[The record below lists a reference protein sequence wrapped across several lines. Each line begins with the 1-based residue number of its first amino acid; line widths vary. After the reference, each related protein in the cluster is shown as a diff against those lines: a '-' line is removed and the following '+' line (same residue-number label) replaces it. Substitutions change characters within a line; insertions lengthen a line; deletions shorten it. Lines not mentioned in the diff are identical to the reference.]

1 MVERFV
7 NSLARGQ
14 FDPTLRVKRVQGTR
28 DVWESAGRL
37 TAEPPSHTDPKVG
50 QVASWCGGP
59 EEEPES
65 HLAIRDRPC
74 ASWLTRRT
82 ASF

>member
-28 DVWESAGRL
+28 DVWEISWAPDGRA
-37 TAEPPSHTDPKVG
+37 TFSY
-50 QVASWCGGP
+50 GP
-59 EEEPES
+59 EVRTGQ
-65 HLAIRDRPC
+65 AQVI
-74 ASWLTRRT
+74 WRRVGT
-82 ASF
+82 HRVLEDP

>member
-28 DVWESAGRL
+28 DVWEISWAPDGRA
-37 TAEPPSHTDPKVG
+37 TFSY
-50 QVASWCGGP
+50 GP
-59 EEEPES
+59 EVRTGQA
-65 HLAIRDRPC
+65 HVI
-74 ASWLTRRT
+74 WRRVGT
-82 ASF
+82 HRVLEDP